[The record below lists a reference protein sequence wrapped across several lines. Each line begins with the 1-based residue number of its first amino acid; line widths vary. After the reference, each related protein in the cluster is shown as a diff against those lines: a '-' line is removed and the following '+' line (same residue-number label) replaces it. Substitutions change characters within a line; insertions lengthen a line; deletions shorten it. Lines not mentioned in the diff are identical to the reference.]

1 MLKLDNIEVEAIKY
15 KITGNE
21 ASTKQAKK
29 TQKIRVC
36 FSVLANSIAKLELKT
51 VYMQLIDNN
60 GRVIVGNKNVSVTI
74 SENQVICTDSSEFN
88 YENIEMIHC
97 FEWERVHM
105 LAAGYY
111 LVNLIIEEKVA
122 LQTTLKLK

>member
-1 MLKLDNIEVEAIKY
+1 M
-15 KITGNE
+15 
-21 ASTKQAKK
+21 
-29 TQKIRVC
+29 
-36 FSVLANSIAKLELKT
+36 
-51 VYMQLIDNN
+51 
-60 GRVIVGNKNVSVTI
+60 SVTI
-74 SENQVICTDSSEFN
+74 LDNQVICTDSSEFS